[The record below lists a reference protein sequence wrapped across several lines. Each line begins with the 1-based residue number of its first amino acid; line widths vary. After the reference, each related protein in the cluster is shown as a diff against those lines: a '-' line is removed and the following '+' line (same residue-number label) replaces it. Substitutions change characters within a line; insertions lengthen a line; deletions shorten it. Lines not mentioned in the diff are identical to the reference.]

1 MFEEAQTVIENAGR
15 IIVNSVPIDM
25 GSFKTVPKMLL
36 NSPAATPENNS
47 KKEEKKMEPKD
58 TITTIE
64 ALKAAYPDLTAAI
77 EDNARKEER
86 NRIKALEDAAVG
98 GFESIV
104 HDAKFVNP
112 VSAGEMALQ
121 IVMEQKKQGGTYLQN
136 REEDVTDSH
145 VSDVGAGASEK
156 GSEGKDP
163 FNEAIDRLFPDV
175 K

>member
-1 MFEEAQTVIENAGR
+1 
-15 IIVNSVPIDM
+15 
-25 GSFKTVPKMLL
+25 
-36 NSPAATPENNS
+36 
-47 KKEEKKMEPKD
+47 MEPKD

-112 VSAGEMALQ
+112 ISAGDMALK
-121 IVMEQKKQGGTYLQN
+121 IVMEQKKQGGTYLAN
-136 REEDVTDSH
+136 REEDVNDSH
-145 VSDVGAGASEK
+145 VADVGASASEK
-156 GSEGKDP
+156 GNETKDP

>member
-1 MFEEAQTVIENAGR
+1 
-15 IIVNSVPIDM
+15 
-25 GSFKTVPKMLL
+25 MLL
-36 NSPAATPENNS
+36 NSPAATPGGLQNGRQPENKP

-58 TITTIE
+58 AITTIE
-64 ALKAAYPDLTAAI
+64 ALKAAYPDLTATI

-112 VSAGEMALQ
+112 ISAGEMALQ
-121 IVMEQKKQGGTYLQN
+121 IVMEQKKQGGAYLQN

-145 VSDVGAGASEK
+145 VSDVGTGASEK
-156 GSEGKDP
+156 GGEGKDP

>member
-1 MFEEAQTVIENAGR
+1 
-15 IIVNSVPIDM
+15 
-25 GSFKTVPKMLL
+25 
-36 NSPAATPENNS
+36 
-47 KKEEKKMEPKD
+47 MEPKD

-98 GFESIV
+98 GFENIV
-104 HDAKFVNP
+104 HEAKFVNP
-112 VSAGEMALQ
+112 ISAGEMALQ
-121 IVMEQKKQGGTYLQN
+121 IVMEQKKQGGAYLQN